1 MPSIPSIPT
10 TDRSF
15 LLQPILETGGK
26 PPAVMEDWPFI
37 DKPLKGSADPAMQSL
52 LQDVVRVA
60 RFLAGGFTNADL
72 LAALDQLER
81 EVVEHIRLRQR
92 YLEVEGEDL
101 LEALK
106 GPRGKELTSRALY
119 FVLVRALR
127 LAQFE
132 LETALVPSGALERPI
147 GILSSAQFGGV
158 IRQMKHLKDPLV
170 GVDHGELTH
179 MLQWVLIFY
188 AVEAKA
194 LPLVNPVALV
204 YSFLGCHYS
213 VVQEARAATASKAL
227 APELWAVACD
237 RVSPVHASA
246 LLRGR
251 DHNDFR
257 CPDMLHL
264 SLAGWGKTRDATE
277 SWPGGKKLA
286 ADVQSNAT
294 AITAAR
300 WPTLGYLFKAR
311 RSKRDW
317 LFVSGRELGALV
329 SDTALGLDAD
339 TLNPGFGIDLTTK
352 QRVLIE
358 DRAVALTYLLYKEKK
373 ESSPGIAA
381 AGHLAKMAYDKLS
394 EDEKAALV
402 QKARQPFIT

>member
-1 MPSIPSIPT
+1 
-10 TDRSF
+10 
-15 LLQPILETGGK
+15 
-26 PPAVMEDWPFI
+26 MEDWPFI

-60 RFLAGGFTNADL
+60 RFLAGGFTNPAL
-72 LAALDQLER
+72 LAALDQLEQ

-106 GPRGKELTSRALY
+106 GPRSKELTSRALS

-170 GVDHGELTH
+170 GVDHGEFTH

-188 AVEAKA
+188 AVRAGA

-237 RVSPVHASA
+237 RVSPVHPSS

-251 DHNDFR
+251 DHDDFR

-264 SLAGWGKTRDATE
+264 SLAGWGQTRGVTE
-277 SWPGGKKLA
+277 GVPGGKKLA
-286 ADVQSNAT
+286 ADVQSNA
-294 AITAAR
+294 AKAAR
-300 WPTLGYLFKAR
+300 WPTLRYLFKAR

-317 LFVSGRELGALV
+317 LFVSGGELGALV
-329 SDTALGLDAD
+329 SDTDLGLDAD
-339 TLNPGFGIDLTTK
+339 PLKPGYGIDPTTK

-373 ESSPGIAA
+373 GSNFGIATS
-381 AGHLAKMAYDKLS
+381 GHFAKMAYDKLS